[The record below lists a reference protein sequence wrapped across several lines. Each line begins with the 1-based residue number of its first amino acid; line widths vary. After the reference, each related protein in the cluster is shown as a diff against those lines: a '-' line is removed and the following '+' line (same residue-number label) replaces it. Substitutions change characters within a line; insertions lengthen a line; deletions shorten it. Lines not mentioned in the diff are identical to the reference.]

1 MIYLTAII
9 AAIATANAGPTPPV
23 GDFILAENGDYLI
36 AENGDF
42 LVLE

>member
-1 MIYLTAII
+1 MIYLLGAT
-9 AAIATANAGPTPPV
+9 AAIATSNAPPV